1 MRFLIV
7 SASMGGGHDGAARE
21 LQSRLRAEGN
31 EATMVDF
38 LDAMPAG
45 AGTFVRLSY
54 KWELRWT
61 PWLYELT
68 YRLWYLAPSMA
79 GPMVTLIGLITNRR
93 MRRWRDETQ
102 PDAIV
107 STYPLASLVLGNER
121 LRGRLDVPV
130 ATFITDFAVHPLWTH
145 PGVDEHF
152 CVHPQAAAQAAKQ
165 ANGPASAPG
174 PLVPE
179 RFSTA
184 LPTREA
190 ARRHLGI
197 PQDERVVLL
206 VAGCWGVG
214 DIGGTFDDV
223 LATGGYTPLA
233 VCGNNE
239 RLRRKLERR
248 HAGRVMGWTDE
259 MPILMAAAD
268 VLVQNAGGLS
278 CMEAFAAGLPVVS
291 YRPIAGHG
299 RENAV
304 DMERAGVAAYA
315 RKACELGAD
324 LDRVS
329 GPERERLT
337 AAGHAMF
344 AGDAAASTMRLAT
357 DPLPDRVPVLVPST
371 GRAPHRRR
379 LAAAVAA
386 SLAMVYGALTLGVG
400 VATAKGVGVTT
411 APKDADAAYV
421 AVRLGPNS
429 IEDPNLPKLLAAVH
443 VSAVVDGSLAAAHPD
458 ALHRLNEA
466 GVDIANGGW
475 GRHTSMQW
483 RRARADL
490 RRSSRAIETA
500 TGLNV
505 RAFVPMRRVDGFD
518 LAWARIVHERVV
530 VPSQVMTDAFPT
542 TVKAGAIYVL
552 NGRHSDGPTT
562 ERMVSQINARLTEAH
577 VTTAS
582 LAALE

>member
-21 LQSRLRAEGN
+21 LQNRLRAEGN

-38 LDAMPAG
+38 LQAFPAG
-45 AGTFVRLSY
+45 AGTAVRLSY
-54 KWELRWT
+54 KWELRWA

-79 GPMVTLIGLITNRR
+79 GPLVTLIALITNRR
-93 MRRWRDETQ
+93 MQRWCAETQ
-102 PDAIV
+102 PDTIV
-107 STYPLASLVLGNER
+107 STYPLASLVLGRDR
-121 LRGRLDVPV
+121 LRGKLKVPV

-145 PGVDEHF
+145 PGVDEHL

-184 LPTREA
+184 LPPREA
-190 ARRHLGI
+190 ARTHLGI
-197 PQDERVVLL
+197 ARDERVVLL
-206 VAGCWGVG
+206 VAGSWGVG
-214 DIGGTFDDV
+214 DIGRTFDDV
-223 LATGGYTPLA
+223 LATGRYTPLA
-233 VCGNNE
+233 ICGNNE
-239 RLRRKLERR
+239 KLRRKLQRR
-248 HAGRVMGWTDE
+248 GAGRVMGWTDE
-259 MPILMAAAD
+259 MPILMAASD

-304 DMERAGVAAYA
+304 DMERAGVAAYS
-315 RKACELGAD
+315 RKSDELGAD
-324 LDRVS
+324 LDRVT
-329 GPERERLT
+329 GPDCERLT
-337 AAGHAMF
+337 TAAHAMF
-344 AGDAAASTMRLAT
+344 AGDAALDAVRLAT
-357 DPLPDRVPVLVPST
+357 EPLPERVSSLVPAVSKS
-371 GRAPHRRR
+371 PHRRR

-386 SLAMVYGALTLGVG
+386 CLAMVYGGLTLGVG
-400 VATAKGVGVTT
+400 VATAKGVGVTR
-411 APKDADAAYV
+411 APQGTDAAYV
-421 AVRLGPNS
+421 AVRLGSNS
-429 IEDPNLPKLLAAVH
+429 IEDPQLPTMLANAH
-443 VSAVVDGSLAAAHPD
+443 VTAVVDGELATEHPE
-458 ALHRLNEA
+458 ALRRLRDA

-475 GRHTSMQW
+475 GKHTNMQW

-490 RRSSRAIETA
+490 RRASEAIETA

-505 RAFVPMRRVDGFD
+505 RVFVPVRRVDGFD

-530 VPSQVMTDAFPT
+530 VPNKVITNDVPS
-542 TVKAGAIYVL
+542 TVKAGSIYVL
-552 NGRHSDGPTT
+552 NARNADGPTT
-562 ERMVSQINARLTEAH
+562 TRMVKEINQRLTSAN

-582 LAALE
+582 FAALG